1 MNHFPNT
8 EGKKVH
14 LQHKQYEC
22 SLEVA
27 ILEGSKNLRCGSSL
41 RPKAISPEKGSCEQS
56 KLMFSCSCW
65 MGNGP

>member
-41 RPKAISPEKGSCEQS
+41 RPKAISPEQ
-56 KLMFSCSCW
+56 L
-65 MGNGP
+65 